1 MNFNLL
7 PKINIMKNQLLLS
20 CSVFLFSMFAFSQN
34 LSNQYIKEQIAIY
47 KADVRGPYK
56 DIRWFCKD
64 GSVRQ
69 PKDPCPEEIGPGMQH
84 ARYKDAVEAIG
95 KKNHVF
101 LGQILAYTTNTEFWD
116 SQHQNS
122 RLKQYQL
129 DKYLRT
135 VDDGWILQKG
145 QYYRGSI
152 QAEDEEAWGI
162 DFYKW
167 LLTGDVS
174 ITNNYFLIRQ
184 SFKDIPHKGDDN
196 LAQLMRSQSKVLSD
210 LLPTFMDL
218 RVKIHGQPEFS
229 DIEKVKQFQLKNSI
243 KIIPVLNTKFDELV
257 ETMVHFYKP
266 TDINSL
272 QNKIGLLKNTAI
284 GNLINSYIEK
294 NKVEANSANLVIE
307 SSTLLLE
314 VRKAVLVEKRAT
326 ARIQLI
332 DLSLKLEEI
341 IFKNASIWQP
351 ISVQELLSKTYYL
364 SMASA
369 GAGTIELWEW
379 AEVESILKPNML
391 FEKMSLSELTFK
403 LERARSVVEWSS
415 SMVKAMYDDVVN
427 TYTAFEPKA
436 YGFIDDKIR
445 SSIALHLGKAVGD
458 LGDFI
463 ATESSLTNKVLDILN
478 QSSIRGLNPG
488 YAFGELVVV
497 DGSPEGVEV
506 SSNKIYIFQKPPSD
520 LKPVAGIATVS
531 EGNLVSH
538 VQLLARNL
546 GIPNAVLSD
555 DNLQNLKKFNG
566 QKVFYAV
573 SNKGNV
579 ILKLEKEMTSEENSL
594 FTKKERNDA
603 KITVP
608 VEQIRL
614 NENSILNMRN
624 VGASDSGKICGPK
637 AANLGQLKKMF
648 PENVVEGLVIPFGIF
663 KSHMDQEMPAQNRS
677 YWKFLTTMFEEAD
690 KMRTS
695 NIDEPTVEKFQLKQL
710 EILSAAIKKMPL
722 QAGFIAQLENEFQS
736 VLGKKLGEIPVFLR
750 SDTNMEDLKDFSG
763 AGLNLT
769 LFNVVAKDKI
779 LQGIKDVWASP
790 YTERSFKWR
799 QKYLLN
805 PENVFPS
812 ILVIPSVDVDYSGVM
827 ITKGI
832 NSGNSKD
839 ITIAFSRGAGGAVD
853 GQSAESY
860 ELQMEGK
867 TQLIA
872 PAREPLF
879 NSLPISGGTL
889 KKSSTFEVSILN
901 EQNIKEIRELATNV
915 RQKMAKEVN
924 AEYTGAYD
932 VELGFKDNKLW
943 LFQIRP
949 FVENKKALSSG
960 YLESIT
966 PKIDKN
972 KEVQLSKK
980 I

>member
-1 MNFNLL
+1 MK
-7 PKINIMKNQLLLS
+7 KILLL
-20 CSVFLFSMFAFSQN
+20 CFITGLFSYQLFSQK
-34 LSNQYIKEQIAIY
+34 LSDTYIKEQIAIY
-47 KADVRGPYK
+47 KSELRGPYK

-69 PKDPCPEEIGPGMQH
+69 PKDPCPAEIGPGVQH

-101 LGQILAYTTNTEFWD
+101 LGQILAYTTNQEFWD
-116 SQHQNS
+116 SQNQNS

-129 DKYLRT
+129 EKYLRS

-145 QYYRGSI
+145 QYYRGAV
-152 QAEDEEAWGI
+152 QAEDEEAWGV

-167 LLTGDVS
+167 LLTGDTS
-174 ITNNYFLIRQ
+174 ITKNFFLIRQ
-184 SFKDIPHKGDDN
+184 SLKDIPHKGDDN

-210 LLPTFMDL
+210 IYPQFMDL

-229 DIEKVKQFQLKNSI
+229 DIEKVQQFKIKNSA
-243 KIIPVLNTKFDELV
+243 KLTAALNLKFDELV
-257 ETMVHFYKP
+257 TTMVNYYKP
-266 TDINSL
+266 IDIGSL
-272 QNKIGLLKNTAI
+272 VQKTALLKNTPI
-284 GNLINSYIEK
+284 GNSIKEYALKNGAETNAATLVLETSKLI
-294 NKVEANSANLVIE
+294 
-307 SSTLLLE
+307 LE
-314 VRKAVLVEKRAT
+314 IRKAVLIEKRAM
-326 ARIQLI
+326 ARIQLL
-332 DLSLKLEEI
+332 DASLKLEEI

-351 ISVQELLSKTYYL
+351 KTINELLDKTYYL
-364 SMASA
+364 AMATA
-369 GAGTIELWEW
+369 GAGYIELWEW
-379 AEVESILKPNML
+379 NEVEPNLRLNML
-391 FEKMSLSELTFK
+391 VEKMYLADLTSK

-415 SMVKAMYDDVVN
+415 SMVKATYENVVE
-427 TYTAFEPKA
+427 TYTAFEPKS

-458 LGDFI
+458 LGDII
-463 ATESSLTNKVLDILN
+463 ATESSLTNKVLSISN

-488 YAFGELVVV
+488 YAFGELVVI
-497 DGSPEGVEV
+497 DGSSEGVEV
-506 SSNKIYIFQKPPSD
+506 SPDKIYIFQKPPSD
-520 LKPVAGIATVS
+520 LKPVGGIATVA

-546 GIPNAVLSD
+546 GIPNAALSD

-579 ILKLEKEMTSEENSL
+579 ILKLEKDMTIEEKGL
-594 FTKKERNDA
+594 FTKKERNET
-603 KITVP
+603 KIAVP
-608 VEQIRL
+608 VEEIRL
-614 NENSILNMRN
+614 NENNILNMRN

-637 AANLGQLKKMF
+637 AANLGQLKRMF
-648 PENVVEGLVIPFGIF
+648 PDKVVEGLVIPFGIF
-663 KSHMDQEMPAQNRS
+663 KSHMDQQMPDQNMS
-677 YWKFLTTMFEEAD
+677 YWKFLTNMFAEAA

-695 NIDEPTVEKFQLKQL
+695 KIDENTVEKYQLKQL

-722 QAGFIAQLENEFQS
+722 QASFIAQMEKEFQL

-769 LFNVVAKDKI
+769 LFNVVTKDKI

-812 ILVIPSVDVDYSGVM
+812 ILVIPSVDVDYSGVL
-827 ITKGI
+827 ITTGI

-839 ITIAFSRGAGGAVD
+839 LTIAFSRGAGGAVD

-860 ELQMEGK
+860 ELRVDGK

-879 NSLPISGGTL
+879 NGLPITGGTI
-889 KKSSTFEVSILN
+889 KKMATFENAILN
-901 EQNIKEIRELATNV
+901 EQNITEIKELAINV

-924 AEYTGAYD
+924 AEYKGAYD

-972 KEVQLSKK
+972 KEVLLLKK